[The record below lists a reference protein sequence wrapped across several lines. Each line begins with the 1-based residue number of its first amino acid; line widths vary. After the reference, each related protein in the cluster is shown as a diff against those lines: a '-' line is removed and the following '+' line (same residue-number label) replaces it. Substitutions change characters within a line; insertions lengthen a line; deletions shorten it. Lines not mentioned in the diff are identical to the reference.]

1 MWAMSNLE
9 NDFIKAWLM
18 GLLALIGMVIILG
31 IAYYKA
37 NVIVEAAY
45 KASTPIVEQ
54 MRSEDNE

>member
-37 NVIVEAAY
+37 NVIVQAAY
-45 KASTPIVEQ
+45 KTSDYVMEV
-54 MRSEDNE
+54 ME

>member
-1 MWAMSNLE
+1 MSNLE

-54 MRSEDNE
+54 MRSE